1 MDFIDYIEQLAAL
14 HPDIRHDAT
23 NEIHFSALADDASVL
38 HARRMHYPCVVLDCG
53 DLSFDG
59 SDTNILMSEECS
71 LMVLDH
77 VRDAAK
83 ASDVREAFAHTRT
96 LLLDLLRRISR
107 DRRTGHFRFL
117 NRLTLVGSE
126 ARRVYMAES
135 GLYGYVVFF
144 SRRDLFHDAVCNPI
158 FLDEA

>member
-1 MDFIDYIEQLAAL
+1 MDFVDYIEQLASL

-53 DLSFDG
+53 DISFEG
-59 SDTNILMSEECS
+59 SDTQILMAEECS

-83 ASDVREAFAHTRT
+83 AADVREAFANTRRI
-96 LLLDLLRRISR
+96 LIELLRRISR
-107 DRRTGHFRFL
+107 DRRTGQFRFL
-117 NRLTLVGSE
+117 NRVSIVGSE

-135 GLYGYVVFF
+135 NLYGYVVFF
-144 SRRDLFHDAVCNPI
+144 NRRELFSDELCQPL
-158 FLDEA
+158 FLDEV